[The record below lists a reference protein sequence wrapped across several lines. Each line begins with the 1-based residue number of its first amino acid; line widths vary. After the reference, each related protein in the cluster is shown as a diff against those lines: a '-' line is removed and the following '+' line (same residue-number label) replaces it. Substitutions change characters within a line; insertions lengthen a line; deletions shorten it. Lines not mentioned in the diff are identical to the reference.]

1 MQRDS
6 PTGAQVWMNSNFP
19 KVAIYIYL
27 HAWTLG
33 WTSTPLAPR
42 RSVWKRWNYGDMAVW
57 GLRRTPVAV
66 FSYVK
71 EIPHVLS
78 CLASDLE
85 HRCWV
90 GSSHRDAS
98 LVHQPEGQSLEWNCV
113 PAEAESAQVWP
124 TLLES
129 WVENLSGKAKEGRGG
144 LQQSEEVGT
153 GDLRGLLPCVRGRSE
168 RRSGSL

>member
-1 MQRDS
+1 MQKHSVTWSDTTLCIGKLNLRDAKRLTNS
-6 PTGAQVWMNSNFP
+6 CTGLNELQLSQGGNIY
-19 KVAIYIYL
+19 IYIYL
-27 HAWTLG
+27 HTWTLG
-33 WTSTPLAPR
+33 WTSTPLAP

-57 GLRRTPVAV
+57 GLRRTSVAV

-90 GSSHRDAS
+90 GNSHRDAS
-98 LVHQPEGQSLEWNCV
+98 LVHQLEGQSLEWNCV

-129 WVENLSGKAKEGRGG
+129 
-144 LQQSEEVGT
+144 
-153 GDLRGLLPCVRGRSE
+153 
-168 RRSGSL
+168 